1 MVYVFD
7 YMERVN
13 DRDGIWKVFVYIG
26 YVRSVHVTD
35 KISDPVSLSGRNGS
49 KVRFGLF
56 LTSVDHHVDG
66 LSGHEILDNKSIV
79 TDFRNVDMDLIDADR
94 FR

>member
-13 DRDGIWKVFVYIG
+13 DRNGIWKVFVYIG

-35 KISDPVSLSGRNGS
+35 KISDPVSLSCRNGS

-56 LTSVDHHVDG
+56 LASVHVY
-66 LSGHEILDNKSIV
+66 I
-79 TDFRNVDMDLIDADR
+79 FRKGGKGICI
-94 FR
+94 